1 MMNTELPH
9 LQNLSE
15 EPKPTFSFHPKKF
28 MLWLGIASITMSFAG
43 WTSAYLVR
51 RAEGNWLEF
60 EIPAIFW
67 YSTGVL
73 LVSSIFMHL
82 SLRAAKKDKFG
93 QLKTAISITFALG
106 LVFLYLQILGFYEL
120 VSQDLYLVGNPSVS
134 FFDVLIFIHGVHVIS
149 GLIVLIV
156 SFVSAWRMKIHA
168 KKLDRLEM
176 AALYWHFLD
185 GLWLYLFV
193 FLLNFR

>member
-1 MMNTELPH
+1 MNTELSSVE
-9 LQNLSE
+9 NFTE
-15 EPKPTFSFHPKKF
+15 EAKPTFSFNPKKF
-28 MLWLGIASITMSFAG
+28 MLWLAIASITMSFAG

-60 EIPAIFW
+60 EIPMIFW

-73 LVSSIFMHL
+73 LISSIFMHL
-82 SLRAAKKDKFG
+82 SVRAAKKDQFG
-93 QLKTAISITFALG
+93 PLKTAISITFALG
-106 LVFLYLQILGFYEL
+106 LVFLYLQVQGFYEL
-120 VSQDLYLVGNPSVS
+120 VSQKLYLVGNPAVS
-134 FFDVLIFIHGVHVIS
+134 FFDVLIFIHGLHVIS

-156 SFVSAWRMKIHA
+156 SFVSAWQMKIHS
-168 KKLDRLEM
+168 KNRNRIEM
-176 AALYWHFLD
+176 AAMYWHFLD